1 MRESPGQL
9 VLALTTEA
17 SLELAENLARRLLER
32 RLVACVALQPLRS
45 IYRWQGELQQAEE
58 VQLLIKT
65 SAARLEALTEAVH
78 GLHSYTTPEW
88 ITWPADCSG
97 GYGAWLV
104 AACAPAEWIS
114 PDGAAPAPGD
124 WPGDAAPTG

>member
-1 MRESPGQL
+1 MRESPDQL

-32 RLVACVALQPLRS
+32 RLAACVALQPLRS
-45 IYRWQGELQQAEE
+45 IYRWQGELHQAEE

-65 SAARLEALTEAVH
+65 SAARLEALTAAVH

-88 ITWPADCSG
+88 ITWPAGCSG

-104 AACAPAEWIS
+104 GACAPAEWIS